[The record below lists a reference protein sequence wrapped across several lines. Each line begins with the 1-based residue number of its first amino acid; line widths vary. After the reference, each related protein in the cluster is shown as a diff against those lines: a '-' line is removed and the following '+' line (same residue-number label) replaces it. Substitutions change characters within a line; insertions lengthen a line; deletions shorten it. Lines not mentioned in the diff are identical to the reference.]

1 MSDKIDKAHAK
12 ELKEMIQEAK
22 GKESTDKVMANFC
35 HRHGVSMETCRKYY
49 NKMVADGE
57 IKEKEK

>member
-1 MSDKIDKAHAK
+1 MSDKTDKTHAK

-22 GKESTDKVMANFC
+22 GKEPADKVMANFC

-49 NKMVADGE
+49 NQMVANGE
-57 IKEKEK
+57 IQEE